1 MTRLLA
7 FRAGLA
13 CCAAL
18 FVLAFIVAPHSC
30 SGGLDVYVWSGLGC
44 FVAVI
49 AAPFVLHGDVSFARR
64 AGAAAALAGLVF
76 VTWIAGGAIANVRF
90 MCRLF

>member
-18 FVLAFIVAPHSC
+18 FALAFIVAPHSC
-30 SGGLDVYVWSGLGC
+30 EGGLDVYVWSGLGC
-44 FVAVI
+44 FVAVLV
-49 AAPFVLHGDVSFARR
+49 APFVLHADQPASRR
-64 AGAAAALAGLVF
+64 VGMAAALAGLVI
-76 VTWIAGGAIANVRF
+76 VAWIAGGALANVRI

>member
-18 FVLAFIVAPHSC
+18 FALAFIVAPHSC
-30 SGGLDVYVWSGLGC
+30 RSGLDVYVWSGVAC
-44 FVAVI
+44 FAAVI
-49 AAPFVLHGDVSFARR
+49 AAPFVLHRNLPAAKR
-64 AGAAAALAGLVF
+64 AGVAAALAVLVIIA
-76 VTWIAGGAIANVRF
+76 WIAGGVFANVQIL
-90 MCRLF
+90 CRLF